1 MKVIITVVAKHEP
14 DAQERRELLADKP
27 AKMSD
32 AQHIAVKSLAIAKGL
47 GIPESTTEIGVKVVE
62 GGQVEAAR
70 FWHPEDD
77 Q

>member
-1 MKVIITVVAKHEP
+1 
-14 DAQERRELLADKP
+14 
-27 AKMSD
+27 MSD
-32 AQHIAVKSLAIAKGL
+32 AQHIAIKSLAIAKGL
-47 GIPESTTEIGVKVVE
+47 GIPESTTEISVKVVE